1 MPMNRTLLIVD
12 DEDAVRRALTR
23 ALRSDGYRMLTA
35 SSGEEGLA
43 LLEREP
49 IELVISD
56 HRMGAL
62 SGLEFLKRVRERSPD
77 TLRILLTG
85 HADLQMAIT
94 AINEGELYRFL
105 TKPWDDPELRQ
116 AIRLGFE
123 RLELGRENQRL
134 RKTIEGQTRLLRK
147 LEETFPGIGE
157 VRRDAEGVV
166 MIDDK
171 DLSGAELGALATPK
185 VS

>member
-1 MPMNRTLLIVD
+1 
-12 DEDAVRRALTR
+12 
-23 ALRSDGYRMLTA
+23 MLTA
-35 SSGEEGLA
+35 NSGEEGLA
-43 LLEREP
+43 VLEREP
-49 IELVISD
+49 VEMVISD

-62 SGLEFLKRVRERSPD
+62 SGLEFLKRVRERSPQ

-105 TKPWDDPELRQ
+105 TKPWDDPDLRQ

-134 RKTIEGQTRLLRK
+134 RKTVEGQTKLLRK
-147 LEETFPGIGE
+147 LEETFPGIGD
-157 VRRDAEGVV
+157 VQRDSAGAV
-166 MIDDK
+166 MIEDR
-171 DLSGAELGALATPK
+171 EM
-185 VS
+185 

>member
-1 MPMNRTLLIVD
+1 
-12 DEDAVRRALTR
+12 
-23 ALRSDGYRMLTA
+23 
-35 SSGEEGLA
+35 
-43 LLEREP
+43 
-49 IELVISD
+49 
-56 HRMGAL
+56 MGAL
-62 SGLEFLKRVRERSPD
+62 PGLEFLKRVRERSPE

-134 RKTIEGQTRLLRK
+134 RKTIQGQTRLLRR
-147 LEETFPGIGE
+147 LEETFPGIAE
-157 VRRDAEGVV
+157 VRRDAEGAV
-166 MIDDK
+166 MIDEGELSNA
-171 DLSGAELGALATPK
+171 DLSGMALEKA
-185 VS
+185 S

>member
-1 MPMNRTLLIVD
+1 MGMTANRTLLIVD

-35 SSGEEGLA
+35 GSGEEGLA

-49 IELVISD
+49 VEVVISD

-62 SGLEFLKRVRERSPD
+62 SGIEFLKKVRERLPD

-85 HADLQMAIT
+85 FADLQMAIT
-94 AINEGELYRFL
+94 AINDGELYRFL
-105 TKPWDDPELRQ
+105 TKPWEDADLRQ

-123 RLELGRENQRL
+123 RL
-134 RKTIEGQTRLLRK
+134 
-147 LEETFPGIGE
+147 
-157 VRRDAEGVV
+157 
-166 MIDDK
+166 
-171 DLSGAELGALATPK
+171 
-185 VS
+185 